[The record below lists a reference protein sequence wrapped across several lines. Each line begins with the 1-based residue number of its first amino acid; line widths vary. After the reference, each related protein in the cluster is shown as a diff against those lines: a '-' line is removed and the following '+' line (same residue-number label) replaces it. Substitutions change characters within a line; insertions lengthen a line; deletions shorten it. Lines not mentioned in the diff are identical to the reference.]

1 MSLYVLMKQLEVA
14 MGTSPDGRAYVALLQ
29 LLKLLH
35 PDGEQVP
42 HLLLCGLQVSVS
54 NLHEEFQCICTSFH
68 LNTNTCTHI
77 HNTDFCD

>member
-1 MSLYVLMKQLEVA
+1 MMKQLEVA
-14 MGTSPDGRAYVALLQ
+14 IGTPPDGCAYLALLQ

-42 HLLLCGLQVSVS
+42 HLLLRGLQVSVS
-54 NLHEEFQCICTSFH
+54 SLHEEFQCICTSFN